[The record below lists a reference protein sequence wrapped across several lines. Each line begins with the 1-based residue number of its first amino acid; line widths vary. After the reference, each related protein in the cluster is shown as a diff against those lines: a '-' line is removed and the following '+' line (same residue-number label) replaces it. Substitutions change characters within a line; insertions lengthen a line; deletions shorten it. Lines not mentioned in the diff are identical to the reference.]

1 MTIRIDVRDPD
12 EYEAG
17 HVEGAWSLPV
27 LAILYGNLGPL
38 GEVDKSTPI
47 ELYCHSGGRAE
58 RARQELVKLGYTN
71 VINRG
76 GLEEVGLSQ

>member
-1 MTIRIDVRDPD
+1 MTILVDVCDPE

-17 HVEGAWSLPV
+17 HAEGAWSLPV

-38 GEVDKSTPI
+38 GEVDKATPI

-58 RARQELVKLGYTN
+58 RACQELVKRGYTN
-71 VINRG
+71 VVNRG
-76 GLEEVGLSQ
+76 GLAEVGLDS